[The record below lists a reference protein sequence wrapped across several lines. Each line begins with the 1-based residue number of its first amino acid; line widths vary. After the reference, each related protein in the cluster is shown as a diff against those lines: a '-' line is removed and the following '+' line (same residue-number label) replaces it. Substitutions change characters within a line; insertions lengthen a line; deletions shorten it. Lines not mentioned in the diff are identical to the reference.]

1 MALKPKKG
9 KPKWQDADLRRVLA
23 KLIVLL
29 SLVAILLGG
38 LYEAILDEPLVLDLR
53 RSVW

>member
-1 MALKPKKG
+1 MVSNKRKP
-9 KPKWQDADLRRVLA
+9 PKWQDADLRRVLA

-29 SLVAILLGG
+29 SLVALLLGEV
-38 LYEAILDEPLVLDLR
+38 YEALLETPAPVLR